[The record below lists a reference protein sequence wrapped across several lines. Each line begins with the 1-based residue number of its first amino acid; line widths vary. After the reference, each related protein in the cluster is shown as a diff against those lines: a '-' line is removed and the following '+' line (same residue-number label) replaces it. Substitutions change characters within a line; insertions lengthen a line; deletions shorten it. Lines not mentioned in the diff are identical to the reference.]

1 MTSFGRF
8 FMSVPMI
15 LARDYASCHAARSA
29 LVKLAANN
37 VQTLRWPAK
46 RLDLNPIDKLLQG
59 TYTAPVTKSQGAHA
73 RYSLGTS
80 RCMRLFHN
88 GIFIETF

>member
-1 MTSFGRF
+1 MRYRNDVIRSIVLLHVRANIG
-8 FMSVPMI
+8 MI
-15 LARDYASCHAARSA
+15 LARDYASCHAARST

-80 RCMRLFHN
+80 RCVRL
-88 GIFIETF
+88 